1 MGVDG
6 LWMVLY
12 SPERKGRR
20 EEVEDKNCALEKKNK
35 KNKNPQA
42 IICFQQTKSAQPFVL
57 IRDGP
62 LPGAHLK

>member
-20 EEVEDKNCALEKKNK
+20 EEVEDKNVVHWIKKK
-35 KNKNPQA
+35 KPKKTQA

-57 IRDGP
+57 IRNGP

>member
-20 EEVEDKNCALEKKNK
+20 EEVEDKNCALGKKK
-35 KNKNPQA
+35 KPKKPQA
-42 IICFQQTKSAQPFVL
+42 IICFQQTKSTQPFVL
-57 IRDGP
+57 IRDGR